1 MIVDCHVHL
10 NNYKNDTTDSLP
22 ERLAE
27 LNRVMRLNRVDIA
40 VILTSYKVT
49 PGRPST
55 LRVLEAVQD
64 QPHLYVVA
72 GLSYELFA
80 PAELDELEPH
90 VASGKLKGLKLYPGY
105 QPFYPSDPQWE
116 PAYQFAARHRLPV
129 MIHTGD
135 TYDPHGKVK
144 YAHPLHVDDVAVD
157 HPDVNFVICHLGNP
171 WIRDC
176 MEVVYKNAN
185 VYTDLSGFVLGDFTD
200 RFETYM
206 SRQVQ
211 DMLLYGVEPEN
222 VLYGTDW
229 PIAEMESYLEFMG
242 QIAIPQKDR
251 QKIMS
256 DNALELFRIDPAT
269 SLLNGGRR
277 SGGWRWREPR

>member
-10 NNYKNDTTDSLP
+10 NNYHEDAVESLP
-22 ERLAE
+22 ARLAE
-27 LNRVMRLNRVDIA
+27 LNRAMRLNRVDIA

-55 LRVLEAVQD
+55 LRVLEAVRE

-72 GLSYELFA
+72 GLSYEEFV
-80 PAELDELEPH
+80 PAELDALEPH
-90 VASGKLKGLKLYPGY
+90 VAAGKLKGLKLYPGY
-105 QPFYPSDPQWE
+105 QPFYPADPMWE
-116 PAYQFAARHRLPV
+116 PAYRFAARHKLPV
-129 MIHTGD
+129 MIHSGD
-135 TYDPHGKVK
+135 TYDPRGKVK
-144 YAHPLHVDDVAVD
+144 FAHPIHVDDVAVD
-157 HPDVNFVICHLGNP
+157 YPDVNFVICHLGNP

-185 VYTDLSGFVLGDFTD
+185 VYTDLSGFVLGNFTD

-211 DMLLYGVEPEN
+211 DMLLYGVEAEN
-222 VLYGTDW
+222 VLFGTDW
-229 PIAEMESYLEFMG
+229 PIATMESYLDFME

-251 QKIMS
+251 QKIMC
-256 DNALELFRIDPAT
+256 DNALTLFRIDPAT
-269 SLLNGGRR
+269 SLLSGGRG
-277 SGGWRWREPR
+277 SSAWWRREAR